1 MLQTWQHRR
10 VVCFIIY
17 VPDFVLTFDT
27 FSNTVHVH
35 LVTLKLIKMAS
46 IKALEER
53 IKQLE
58 DELSRER
65 SQKGG
70 RVREKI
76 ETMSSEVVDSNPYR

>member
-1 MLQTWQHRR
+1 
-10 VVCFIIY
+10 
-17 VPDFVLTFDT
+17 
-27 FSNTVHVH
+27 
-35 LVTLKLIKMAS
+35 MAS